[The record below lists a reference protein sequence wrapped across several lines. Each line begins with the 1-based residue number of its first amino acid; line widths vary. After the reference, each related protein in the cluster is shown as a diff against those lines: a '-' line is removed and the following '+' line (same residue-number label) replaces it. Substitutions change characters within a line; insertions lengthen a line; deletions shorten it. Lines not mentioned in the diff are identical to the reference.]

1 MSKYKKIKL
10 SGEEGKNVEK
20 EKKYE
25 EEKTIDRKD
34 ERKE

>member
-25 EEKTIDRKD
+25 EKTIDRKD